1 MEAIIIKELI
11 SAAIAVAIMYIG
23 FINNLRTKVTV
34 LEKNVGELQEKCK
47 DATEKFEDTANKM
60 AVQEDKVKRL
70 ETRQDN
76 HSKKNDDIITLIT
89 EFKMEIMER
98 IGNVNVQMGKISSD
112 VENINNTI
120 AIFDSGIVSKKK
132 KKN

>member
-1 MEAIIIKELI
+1 MEITIIKELI
-11 SAAIAVAIMYIG
+11 SAVVAALIMYIG
-23 FINNLRTKVTV
+23 FINTLRTKVAV
-34 LEKNVGELQEKCK
+34 LEDNVEELQEKCK
-47 DATEKFEDTANKM
+47 EATEKFEDMAHKL

-76 HSKKNDDIITLIT
+76 HSKKNDDIINLIT